1 MSRLPAFA
9 IAGKRK
15 PSRVSWNTVMT
26 IVSRSTIAIAVLC
39 GLLVAS
45 PAAAHDSPTLAGGFA
60 AGFAHPFAGFDHLL
74 AMIAVGIWGAFLGR
88 PLVVLLPVV
97 FPMMMAVG
105 GALGMIGAPMP
116 PVEVGIALSVIMLGV
131 AIAAAWRAPVWLA
144 VIIVAVFAVFHGYAH
159 GSEVPSIADPT
170 AYSLGFVLA
179 TGALHVAGIALGSIV
194 RLPYGAAAVRGIGA
208 VVAVVGLWFLTNA
221 LGAAS

>member
-1 MSRLPAFA
+1 
-9 IAGKRK
+9 
-15 PSRVSWNTVMT
+15 MT
-26 IVSRSTIAIAVLC
+26 IAPRAPIVIAVLS

-88 PLVVLLPVV
+88 PLVVLLPVA

-105 GALGMIGAPMP
+105 GALGMIGTPMP
-116 PVEVGIALSVIMLGV
+116 PVEVGIALSVIVLGV

-144 VIIVAVFAVFHGYAH
+144 VVIVASFAVFHGYAH
-159 GSEVPSIADPT
+159 GSEVPSLADPT

-208 VVAVVGLWFLTNA
+208 VISVVGLWFLTNA